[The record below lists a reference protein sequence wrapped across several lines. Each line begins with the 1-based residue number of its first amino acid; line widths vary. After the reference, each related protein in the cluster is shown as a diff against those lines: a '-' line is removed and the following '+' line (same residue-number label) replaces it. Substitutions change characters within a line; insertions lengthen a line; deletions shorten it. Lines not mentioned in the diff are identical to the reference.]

1 MTAALVAAILVY
13 LTPVNALEV
22 SARSAVVLDGDSGAV
37 LWEKNAG
44 EKSLIASTT
53 KIMTALVTLERTD
66 PDEVVTVPQEAAGIE
81 GSSVYLRAGETLT
94 VRDLLYGMMLQSGN
108 DAATALA
115 VYVSGSEDAFAAE
128 MNRKAQELGLKEIH
142 FANPHGLDSEEN
154 YATAYS
160 LGKLAAAAMKNPVSN
175 GTDLVR
181 AADYTVFRILQ
192 NAKHELRCRF
202 MIRNL
207 LNDLGLPVPCAV
219 LKAAAFDTD
228 TFNKALGQFLFAFHI
243 DELILER

>member
-1 MTAALVAAILVY
+1 MKRVLCSLLMVGLIVPCFADGVGT
-13 LTPVNALEV
+13 
-22 SARSAVVLDGDSGAV
+22 SAGATVLMDADSGDV
-37 LWEKNAG
+37 LYEYRAD
-44 EKSLIASTT
+44 EIRLIASTT

-154 YATAYS
+154 
-160 LGKLAAAAMKNPVSN
+160 
-175 GTDLVR
+175 
-181 AADYTVFRILQ
+181 
-192 NAKHELRCRF
+192 
-202 MIRNL
+202 
-207 LNDLGLPVPCAV
+207 
-219 LKAAAFDTD
+219 
-228 TFNKALGQFLFAFHI
+228 
-243 DELILER
+243 